1 MPACCSNNYST
12 TLLLLEGGTT
22 VHSRF
27 AVPLQLDES
36 STSMLSIQTERARI
50 LRDAQ
55 IIVMDEATMGHR
67 DVYRV
72 IDVLLRDIMGAV
84 DSSLEDVPFGGKVM
98 VLAGDWR
105 QLPPVVRH
113 GSRGA
118 TVNATFKMSSLWDV
132 FRVLTMTINMRVQ
145 LLGRESEAGQ
155 QVQSF
160 ASWLLD
166 VGSGR
171 QSHVQCPPGM
181 QLPFEDRE
189 TQ

>member
-1 MPACCSNNYST
+1 
-12 TLLLLEGGTT
+12 
-22 VHSRF
+22 
-27 AVPLQLDES
+27 
-36 STSMLSIQTERARI
+36 MLSIQTERARV

-55 IIVMDEATMGHR
+55 IIVIDEATMGHR

-72 IDVLLRDIMGAV
+72 VDVLLRDIMGAV
-84 DSSLEDVPFGGKVM
+84 DVALEQVPFGGKVM

-118 TVNATFKMSSLWDV
+118 TVNATLKRSALWDV
-132 FRVLTMTINMRVQ
+132 FRVLKMTTNMRVQ
-145 LLGRESEAGQ
+145 LLGQDTVAGQ

-171 QSHVQCPPGM
+171 QDRIHCPPGM
-181 QLPFEDRE
+181 QLPFDNRVAQVHNHELVMG
-189 TQ
+189 